1 MASPGRPSLKELNLV
16 SQVLLAEFELENTH
30 KVRQAM
36 RLPES
41 SGDLKVTSSVE
52 TMRHSD
58 VEKRKK
64 LLIAEADP
72 ERSLHMGHN

>member
-1 MASPGRPSLKELNLV
+1 MGRWKAKYGLSSDVASPGRPSLKELNLV

-41 SGDLKVTSSVE
+41 SGDLKVTS
-52 TMRHSD
+52 
-58 VEKRKK
+58 
-64 LLIAEADP
+64 
-72 ERSLHMGHN
+72 